1 MNTCG
6 KCAYMNGDGF
16 CRLLSKPRGY
26 FDTACESWCEELPK
40 FNKFMSKEETTRTC
54 KACGREL
61 PLEDFPKD
69 AHGGHIHTCKE
80 CHAERLHARRRPGTP
95 RAGLK
100 KVKKDSRPEGKAKT
114 QPPVPADDPK
124 IAEEIAAAEVE
135 AQEVPTCCS
144 EATDQELFDELRK
157 RGWEGYLVKTMSTRP
172 NPYPANVSFA
182 SRIIKK

>member
-6 KCAYMNGDGF
+6 KCAYMKGDGF

-26 FDTACESWCEELPK
+26 FDKGCDAWNTELPK

-100 KVKKDSRPEGKAKT
+100 KVKKDSQPEGKAKP

-124 IAEEIAAAEVE
+124 IAEEIAAAEAEV
-135 AQEVPTCCS
+135 QEVPTWCS

-157 RGWEGYLVKTMSTRP
+157 RGWEGYLVKTMSTP
-172 NPYPANVSFA
+172 ASLYPANVPFA
-182 SRIIKK
+182 ARINKK